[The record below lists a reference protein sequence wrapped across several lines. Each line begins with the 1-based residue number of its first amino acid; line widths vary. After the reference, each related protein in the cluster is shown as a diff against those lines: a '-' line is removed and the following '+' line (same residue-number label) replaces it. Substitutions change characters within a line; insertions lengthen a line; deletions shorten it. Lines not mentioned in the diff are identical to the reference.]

1 MNYLIVFLSSVSFWF
16 MLSSAG
22 AGNIIRNCIIGS
34 ISAVLLI
41 IMSKKIRI
49 EKSIINNICSVVICV
64 FFSFILIKK
73 CFAAW
78 QFFSKLKTLE
88 SAIGVSENSLLMLF
102 CIILALFSCIS
113 VFVLA
118 RMIFSIVISAIDF
131 SSLLCKIKTL
141 FAIKKLLK
149 KTSIMLVCLVLSGVI
164 GTLLMCGVYS
174 LPMEKIEE
182 NVTKSAHELKNES
195 TYHSLFSWCTS
206 QLDNFTDS
214 IMLLESSYNKS
225 DPIINKA
232 MLNYRGMVEDP
243 EYIDAHDTL
252 IKHYV
257 EEKEYTNT
265 TQYPRYWHGYLLIV
279 KPLLLFFDYQTIRIL
294 NLCFQFAVVIF
305 ICVLM
310 KIKGLTHAIIPYII
324 SYLLLMP
331 VALAFSLQF
340 SACFFVFSAGSIII
354 LLLKNRLEKYLV
366 YIFLLLGIAT
376 SFFDFLTYPI
386 VTFGIPAI
394 LVLAILSQLDL
405 ESKLVIL
412 IKTSLL
418 WVIGYLGMWAS
429 KWIIGSI
436 LTGENI
442 ILDGLSAVEKRTV
455 SQQGISYVPID
466 RENAIATNIRAFF
479 NTPFSVCFIIF
490 TVILVVS
497 IVLLLWKRKNKINH
511 LEFIKSIRIIIPY
524 VLICSLPFAWY
535 AVAVNHSCIHYWF
548 TNKNL
553 IITVFGSMILLE
565 EMKSSIR
572 KME

>member
-149 KTSIMLVCLVLSGVI
+149 KTSIMLVCLVLSG
-164 GTLLMCGVYS
+164 
-174 LPMEKIEE
+174 
-182 NVTKSAHELKNES
+182 
-195 TYHSLFSWCTS
+195 SWCTS

-376 SFFDFLTYPI
+376 SFWSF
-386 VTFGIPAI
+386 
-394 LVLAILSQLDL
+394 
-405 ESKLVIL
+405 
-412 IKTSLL
+412 
-418 WVIGYLGMWAS
+418 
-429 KWIIGSI
+429 
-436 LTGENI
+436 
-442 ILDGLSAVEKRTV
+442 
-455 SQQGISYVPID
+455 
-466 RENAIATNIRAFF
+466 
-479 NTPFSVCFIIF
+479 
-490 TVILVVS
+490 
-497 IVLLLWKRKNKINH
+497 
-511 LEFIKSIRIIIPY
+511 
-524 VLICSLPFAWY
+524 
-535 AVAVNHSCIHYWF
+535 
-548 TNKNL
+548 
-553 IITVFGSMILLE
+553 
-565 EMKSSIR
+565 
-572 KME
+572 